1 MFAFFKKIWY
11 NVFVYLYAFLIEA
24 SQDGVE
30 RTFTMLKIA
39 LLGFGVVGSGT
50 AEVITKNQDR
60 IRRATGDGIEIKYI
74 LDLREFPDSPFVD
87 RIVHD
92 FNVILNDPEV
102 TLVAEM
108 MGGAHPAYD
117 FTKAALLAGKS
128 VVTSNKEVV
137 AKFGT
142 ELLQIAD
149 EKGVYYLFE
158 ASVGGGIPVL
168 RPLSHDL
175 VSNRVKSINGI
186 LNGTTNYILTRMVE
200 DGISFEAA
208 LAEAQEKGYAER
220 DPSADVDGHD
230 AARKIV
236 ILSALA
242 YGVRYNPDEIPV
254 QGLRAVKVEHVKL
267 AEELNCAI
275 KLIGHTAKDDAGQTQ
290 LWVAPCAV
298 PNAIPL
304 SHISDVYN
312 GILTD
317 TDMLGQT
324 MFYGRGAGKLP
335 TAGAVVS
342 DMTDIA
348 AHPYD
353 SATAQHWIDGKTA
366 ELSDPDT
373 EIADYMV
380 CCKGMATGLADRLG
394 AAEFAGGAPYDCS
407 AMIVKNT
414 TRAALKAALG
424 ETDAVVYRVITV

>member
-1 MFAFFKKIWY
+1 
-11 NVFVYLYAFLIEA
+11 
-24 SQDGVE
+24 
-30 RTFTMLKIA
+30 MLKIA

-50 AEVITKNQDR
+50 AEVITQNQDR
-60 IRRATGDGIEIKYI
+60 IRHATGDGIEIKYI
-74 LDLREFPDSPFVD
+74 LDLREFPDSPFAD

-92 FNVILNDPEV
+92 YNIILNDPEV

-108 MGGAHPAYD
+108 MGGSHPAYD
-117 FTKAALLAGKS
+117 FTKSALLAGKS

-149 EKGVYYLFE
+149 EHGVHYLFE

-200 DGISFEAA
+200 DGISFEEA
-208 LAEAQEKGYAER
+208 LVEAQEKGYAER

-236 ILSALA
+236 ILSAMA
-242 YGVRYNPDEIPV
+242 YGVRYNPDRISV

-267 AEELNCAI
+267 AGELNCAI
-275 KLIGHTAKDDAGQTQ
+275 KLIGHTAKDVSGKTQ

-348 AHPYD
+348 THPYD
-353 SATAQHWIDGKTA
+353 SATAQHWVDGDVA
-366 ELSDPDT
+366 ELCDPAT
-373 EIADYMV
+373 EVADYML
-380 CCKGMATGLADRLG
+380 CCEGQATALAEALG
-394 AAEFAGGAPYDCS
+394 ATEYVGCAACGCS

-414 TRAALKAALG
+414 TRAALNEALG
-424 ETDAVVYRVITV
+424 ITEAAIYRVITV

>member
-1 MFAFFKKIWY
+1 
-11 NVFVYLYAFLIEA
+11 
-24 SQDGVE
+24 
-30 RTFTMLKIA
+30 MLKIA

-50 AEVITKNQDR
+50 AEVITENQDR

-74 LDLREFPDSPFVD
+74 LDLREFPDSPFAD

-92 FNVILNDPEV
+92 YNIILNDPEV
-102 TLVAEM
+102 SLVAEM
-108 MGGAHPAYD
+108 MGGSHPAYD

-149 EKGVYYLFE
+149 ERGVHYLFE
-158 ASVGGGIPVL
+158 ASVGGGIPIL
-168 RPLSHDL
+168 RALSHDL
-175 VSNRVKSINGI
+175 ASNRIQSINGI
-186 LNGTTNYILTRMVE
+186 LNGTTNYILTRMVQ
-200 DGISFEAA
+200 DGISFEEA

-236 ILSALA
+236 ILSAMA
-242 YGVRYNPDEIPV
+242 YGVRYNPDNIPV
-254 QGLRAVKVEHVKL
+254 QGIREVKVEHVKL
-267 AEELNCAI
+267 AGKLNCAI
-275 KLIGHTAKDDAGQTQ
+275 KLIGHTAKDESGKTQ

-304 SHISDVYN
+304 AHISDVYN

-348 AHPYD
+348 THPYD
-353 SATAQHWIDGKTA
+353 SATAQHWVDGDTA
-366 ELSDPDT
+366 VLSCPAD

-380 CCKGMATGLADRLG
+380 ICAGMATKTADALG
-394 AAEFAGGAPYDCS
+394 AADFVGCSECGHS
-407 AMIVKNT
+407 AMIVKSI
-414 TRAALKAALG
+414 TRADLEQKLAG
-424 ETDAVVYRVITV
+424 TEAVLYRVCNV

>member
-1 MFAFFKKIWY
+1 
-11 NVFVYLYAFLIEA
+11 
-24 SQDGVE
+24 
-30 RTFTMLKIA
+30 MLKIA

-50 AEVITKNQDR
+50 AEVITENQDR

-74 LDLREFPDSPFVD
+74 LDLREFPDSPFAD

-92 FNVILNDPEV
+92 YNIILNDPV
-102 TLVAEM
+102 VSLVAEM
-108 MGGAHPAYD
+108 MGGSHPAYD

-149 EKGVYYLFE
+149 EKGVHYLFE
-158 ASVGGGIPVL
+158 ASVGGGIPIL
-168 RPLSHDL
+168 RALSHDL
-175 VSNRVKSINGI
+175 ASNRIQSINGI
-186 LNGTTNYILTRMVE
+186 LNGTTNYILTRMVQ
-200 DGISFEAA
+200 DGISFEEA
-208 LAEAQEKGYAER
+208 LAEAQHKGYAER

-236 ILSALA
+236 ILCAMA
-242 YGVRYNPDEIPV
+242 YGVRYNPDEISV
-254 QGLRAVKVEHVKL
+254 QGIRTVKVEHVRL
-267 AEELNCAI
+267 ADKLNCAI
-275 KLIGHTAKDDAGQTQ
+275 KLIGHTACGADGKTQ

-298 PNAIPL
+298 PNANPL
-304 SHISDVYN
+304 SHISDVFN

-348 AHPYD
+348 THPYD
-353 SATAQHWIDGKTA
+353 SATAQHWVDGDTA
-366 ELSDPDT
+366 ALSVPAQ

-380 CCKGMATGLADRLG
+380 ICQGVATALSDALG
-394 AAEFAGGAPYDCS
+394 ATEVVGCAECGCS

-414 TRAALKAALG
+414 TRLSLEQRLGDTAAVL
-424 ETDAVVYRVITV
+424 YRVCNV

>member
-1 MFAFFKKIWY
+1 
-11 NVFVYLYAFLIEA
+11 
-24 SQDGVE
+24 
-30 RTFTMLKIA
+30 MLTIA

-50 AEVITKNQDR
+50 AEVITENQAR
-60 IRRATGDGIEIKYI
+60 IRRATGDGIEVKYI
-74 LDLREFPDSPFVD
+74 LDLREFPDSPFAD

-92 FNVILNDPEV
+92 YNVILNDPEV

-108 MGGAHPAYD
+108 MGGSHPAYD

-149 EKGVYYLFE
+149 EKGVHYLFE

-168 RPLSHDL
+168 RSLSHDL
-175 VSNRVKSINGI
+175 ASNRVKSINGI

-200 DGISFEAA
+200 DGMSFEDA
-208 LAEAQEKGYAER
+208 LAEAQQKGYAER

-242 YGVRYNPDEIPV
+242 YGVRYNPDEISV

-267 AEELNCAI
+267 AGLLNCAI
-275 KLIGHTAKDDAGQTQ
+275 KLIGHTAKDADGKTQ

-324 MFYGRGAGKLP
+324 LFYGRGAGKLP

-348 AHPYD
+348 THPYD
-353 SATAQHWIDGKTA
+353 SATAQHWVDGVTA
-366 ELSDPDT
+366 ELSDPAT

-380 CCKGMATGLADRLG
+380 IVEGVATTLGDTLG
-394 AAEFAGGAPYDCS
+394 AAAYVDCAACGCS

-414 TRAALKAALG
+414 SRAALLAMPQLADAAI
-424 ETDAVVYRVITV
+424 YRVISM